1 MSPRVLAAIACFAL
15 VPAALATPCQDYRD
29 YLHWTGG
36 IATAGDAQAVA
47 IAGDLAFV
55 ADAVAGFT
63 VLDIADPQAPALLAT
78 LPLPAAALSLDVAG
92 DLAVVAAGEAGVF
105 VIDVST
111 PAAPALLGGVA
122 TPPEA
127 RDVVIEGIHAYVA
140 AGLAGMDVVS
150 LASPSAPEIVGQ
162 TGVAWGE
169 AGGIAVWGDRAYV
182 ANGDWGVFVVDI
194 SDPTTPL
201 VVDDV
206 HPGVIAD
213 DVAVTETG
221 LFIAATYYAGP
232 TPMDL
237 YPHTAL
243 FGVDRASLTDPV
255 LGNEIYIGRESPGRL
270 AVVGDVVYGTNG
282 PVGLYCV
289 DGSAP
294 TAPVL
299 LGSAAVRGTAA
310 GVAVAGDVAWV
321 AAGDAGLQRVDVS
334 MPASPPLWSSIY
346 PNDGMGGNTGVDAV
360 VYRDGLAYIA
370 YSVYG
375 FTYYEYGQLGVID
388 LSDPAE
394 PVSLFDGLYFIPNDG
409 GEFIAFDIA
418 LKDNALL
425 LSMDSGSGYGSNLR
439 VIDIT
444 DPTDPQDLGLQPGIF
459 SRDVFVFGR
468 YGYAIEAEAYLRV
481 LDLLDPA
488 APVLVASLDVGGGVA
503 VVQYPGGLCVL
514 QPDGHLVILDIS
526 DPAAPVPVATVAIP
540 GGSPV
545 DGARLA
551 LDRFA
556 VADANLGLLIF
567 DAISPVSP
575 TLLGSLALPGVPR
588 RLGGA
593 NIVAAVACGTGGVQL
608 VDIGDVTDPVPAG
621 SLPGFAFD
629 VSDPY
634 FAYLVGLDHVL
645 AVAPTDCLNLA
656 AVDVADHEPP
666 RPALRLRAS
675 PNPFNPRTAVSF
687 TLDRAQR
694 VELAI
699 YDLAGRKVVDL
710 AACTF
715 DAGDHTITWDGRDG
729 SGRDVPSG
737 SYLLRLEA
745 EQGQQSYKV
754 TLIR

>member
-1 MSPRVLAAIACFAL
+1 MSPRALAAIACFVL
-15 VPAALATPCQDYRD
+15 VPTALATPCQDYRA

-36 IATAGDAQAVA
+36 IATAGDARAIA
-47 IAGDLAFV
+47 IAGDFAYV
-55 ADAVAGFT
+55 ADATAGLT

-92 DLAVVAAGEAGVF
+92 DLAVIAAGEAGVF
-105 VIDVST
+105 VVDVST
-111 PAAPALLGGVA
+111 PTAPALLGGVA

-127 RDVVIEGIHAYVA
+127 KDVVIDGIYAHVA
-140 AGLAGMDVVS
+140 AGLAGMYVVS
-150 LASPSAPEIVGQ
+150 LANPSSPEVVGQ
-162 TGVAWGE
+162 TGVAWGD
-169 AGGIAVWGDRAYV
+169 AAGIAVWGDRAYV
-182 ANGDWGVFVVDI
+182 ANGAWGVFVVDI
-194 SDPTTPL
+194 SDPATPL

-206 HPGVIAD
+206 HLGGIAD
-213 DVAVTETG
+213 DVAVTATG
-221 LFIAATYYAGP
+221 LFIAATYGAGP

-237 YPHTAL
+237 YPHTML
-243 FGVDRASLTDPV
+243 IGIDRASLTDPV

-334 MPASPPLWSSIY
+334 MPASPPLWSSFY
-346 PNDGMGGNTGVDAV
+346 PNDGTGGNTGVDAV
-360 VYRDGLAYIA
+360 AYGNGLAYIA

-375 FTYYEYGQLGVID
+375 FTYYEYGQLGIID
-388 LSDPAE
+388 LSDPAA
-394 PVSLFDGLYFIPNDG
+394 PTSLFEGLYFIPNEDG
-409 GEFIAFDIA
+409 QFVAFDIA
-418 LKDNALL
+418 LKDNVLL
-425 LSMDSGSGYGSNLR
+425 LSIDSGSGYGSNLR
-439 VIDIT
+439 VIDVT
-444 DPTDPQDLGLQPGIF
+444 DPTDPQDLGLLSDIF

-468 YGYAIEAEAYLRV
+468 YGYAIEADAYLRV

-503 VVQYPGGLCVL
+503 VVQYSGGLCVM

-526 DPAAPVPVATVAIP
+526 DPVMPVLVATVAIP

-545 DGARLA
+545 DGARLP

-556 VADANLGLLIF
+556 VADANLGLLIY
-567 DAISPVSP
+567 DATSPASP

-588 RLGGA
+588 RIGGA

-621 SLPGFAFD
+621 SIPGFAYG

-656 AVDVADHEPP
+656 AVDVAAPELPMSG
-666 RPALRLRAS
+666 LRLQAS
-675 PNPFNPRTAVSF
+675 PNPFNPCTMVSF

-694 VELAI
+694 VWLAI
-699 YDLAGRKVVDL
+699 YDLAGRKVIDL
-710 AACTF
+710 AARTF
-715 DAGDHTITWDGRDG
+715 GPGDHTITWDGRDA

-737 SYLLRLEA
+737 SYLLQLEA
-745 EQGQQSYKV
+745 AQGRQTHKV
-754 TLIR
+754 TLVR